1 MLQNNRCIPARRT
14 QTQTNLQTVLEAVR
28 RRLVAAVSV
37 LLPLLTEEQG
47 PLVQEEVS
55 LHRLEAGQLLHARGA
70 SLVADPHAERAL
82 HQHPAQLANLP
93 LRTTEGQ
100 RFTSDQTA
108 RLIHNLR
115 CRSELMWFT
124 SYPVMAI

>member
-1 MLQNNRCIPARRT
+1 MFQNNWCCPVRCT
-14 QTQTNLQTVLEAVR
+14 QTQTDLQTVLEAVR

-55 LHRLEAGQLLHARGA
+55 LHRLEAGQLLHARRA
-70 SLVADPHAERAL
+70 SLVADPHAERPL
-82 HQHPAQLANLP
+82 HQHPAQLANLT
-93 LRTTEGQ
+93 LRTAEGE
-100 RFTSDQTA
+100 RFTSDQSA
-108 RLIHNLR
+108 RLIRNLR
-115 CRSELMWFT
+115 CRSEQVWFT